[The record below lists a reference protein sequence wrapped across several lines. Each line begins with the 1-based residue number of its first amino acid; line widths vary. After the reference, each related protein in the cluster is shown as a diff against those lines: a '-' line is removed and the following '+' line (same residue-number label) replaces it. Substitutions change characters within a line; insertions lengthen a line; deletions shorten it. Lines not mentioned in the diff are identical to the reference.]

1 MRGAVYSFQL
11 KTKIGNVP
19 VVPGLV
25 TSFSSSFSRWR
36 NKDKQSQ
43 NSSLMSDR
51 SALSYISF
59 EKSSVVM
66 GDQNAAEGDL
76 DETIEALD
84 IRLCPTI
91 TPCLIRK
98 RKAEEEFVPFS
109 AKKR

>member
-1 MRGAVYSFQL
+1 M
-11 KTKIGNVP
+11 
-19 VVPGLV
+19 VPGLV

-59 EKSSVVM
+59 EKSVVM
-66 GDQNAAEGDL
+66 GDQHRADGDL
-76 DETIEALD
+76 DATIEALD
-84 IRLCPTI
+84 ISLRPAM

-109 AKKR
+109 AKKRSFCFFTFYFFFTRGFQD